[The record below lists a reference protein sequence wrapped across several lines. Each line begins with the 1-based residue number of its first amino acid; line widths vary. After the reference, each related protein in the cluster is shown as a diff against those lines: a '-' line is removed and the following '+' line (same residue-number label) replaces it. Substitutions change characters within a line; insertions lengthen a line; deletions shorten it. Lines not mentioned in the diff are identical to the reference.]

1 MQLQDFEKLIKNGES
16 ETVEFK
22 AGFNKEAIETAV
34 AFSNTRGGVI
44 IVGVDNQGNMK
55 GLDIN
60 NDRKGGRQTM
70 LYFSLA

>member
-1 MQLQDFEKLIKNGES
+1 MQLQEVEKLIQNGEF

-22 AGFNKEAIETAV
+22 AGFNKETIETVV

-44 IVGVDNQGNMK
+44 IIGADNQGNMK

-60 NDRKGGRQTM
+60 SETLEDWTIKGM
-70 LYFSLA
+70 SLY